1 MLQVKIKFRL
11 KFFNLIMG
19 QHYTLTN
26 SLFSSS
32 LGPGS
37 TLGEKRKKK
46 SAWVKKKLLSQVS
59 QEVV

>member
-11 KFFNLIMG
+11 RFFNLIMG

-37 TLGEKRKKK
+37 TLGEKREKISVGEKKN
-46 SAWVKKKLLSQVS
+46 W
-59 QEVV
+59 